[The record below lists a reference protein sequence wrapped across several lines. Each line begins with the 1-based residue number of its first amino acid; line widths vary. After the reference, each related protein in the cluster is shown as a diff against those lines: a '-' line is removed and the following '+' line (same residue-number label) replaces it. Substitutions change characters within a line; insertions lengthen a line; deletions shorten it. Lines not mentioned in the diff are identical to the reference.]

1 MVTEPLT
8 VASISNP
15 ANSNNNS
22 SYNIIRNN
30 SSSIIVVLKLF
41 ILMDV
46 IILPN
51 MKCLHRRSVT
61 ILPLSSTLQVSLVLD
76 RDFALLHPIKPTE
89 FSLVFVVVNLVSEF
103 ILLPFI

>member
-46 IILPN
+46 IIPN

-76 RDFALLHPIKPTE
+76 RDFDALLHPI
-89 FSLVFVVVNLVSEF
+89 FRLSL
-103 ILLPFI
+103 LL

>member
-30 SSSIIVVLKLF
+30 SIIVVLKLF

-46 IILPN
+46 IIPN

-76 RDFALLHPIKPTE
+76 LDFSMH
-89 FSLVFVVVNLVSEF
+89 F
-103 ILLPFI
+103 IVTPKN

>member
-15 ANSNNNS
+15 ANSNNN
-22 SYNIIRNN
+22 YNIIRNS

-76 RDFALLHPIKPTE
+76 LDFSMH
-89 FSLVFVVVNLVSEF
+89 F
-103 ILLPFI
+103 IVTP

>member
-15 ANSNNNS
+15 ANSNNN
-22 SYNIIRNN
+22 YNIIRNSS

-46 IILPN
+46 IILHPN

-76 RDFALLHPIKPTE
+76 LDFSMH
-89 FSLVFVVVNLVSEF
+89 F
-103 ILLPFI
+103 IVTPKN

>member
-1 MVTEPLT
+1 MVTEPLLT

-15 ANSNNNS
+15 ANSNNNC
-22 SYNIIRNN
+22 NIIRNS

-76 RDFALLHPIKPTE
+76 LDFSMH
-89 FSLVFVVVNLVSEF
+89 F
-103 ILLPFI
+103 IVTP

>member
-1 MVTEPLT
+1 MVTEPLLT

-15 ANSNNNS
+15 ANSNNN
-22 SYNIIRNN
+22 YNIIRNSS

-76 RDFALLHPIKPTE
+76 LDFSMH
-89 FSLVFVVVNLVSEF
+89 F
-103 ILLPFI
+103 IVTP

>member
-15 ANSNNNS
+15 ANSNNN
-22 SYNIIRNN
+22 YNIIRNS

-46 IILPN
+46 IILHPN

-76 RDFALLHPIKPTE
+76 LDFSMH
-89 FSLVFVVVNLVSEF
+89 F
-103 ILLPFI
+103 IVTPKN

>member
-1 MVTEPLT
+1 M
-8 VASISNP
+8 
-15 ANSNNNS
+15 
-22 SYNIIRNN
+22 
-30 SSSIIVVLKLF
+30 VLKLF

-46 IILPN
+46 IIPN

-76 RDFALLHPIKPTE
+76 RDFDALLHPIKPIE
-89 FSLVFVVVNLVSEF
+89 FSLVFVVVNLVIEF

>member
-15 ANSNNNS
+15 ANSNNN
-22 SYNIIRNN
+22 YNIIRNS

-76 RDFALLHPIKPTE
+76 LDFSMH
-89 FSLVFVVVNLVSEF
+89 F
-103 ILLPFI
+103 IVTPKN

>member
-30 SSSIIVVLKLF
+30 SIIVVLKLF

-46 IILPN
+46 IIPN

-76 RDFALLHPIKPTE
+76 RDFDALLHPIKPIE
-89 FSLVFVVVNLVSEF
+89 FSLVFVVVNLVIEF

>member
-1 MVTEPLT
+1 MVTEPLLT

-15 ANSNNNS
+15 ANSNNN
-22 SYNIIRNN
+22 YNIIRNSSS

-76 RDFALLHPIKPTE
+76 LDFSMH
-89 FSLVFVVVNLVSEF
+89 F
-103 ILLPFI
+103 IVTP